1 MVKYTIMFH
10 LNTHN
15 LDPKQSTYN
24 KYTFLKELD
33 SGFAV
38 SGIET

>member
-10 LNTHN
+10 LNTLN